1 MTLVGAVRVVC
12 SLLLVGFLAAAA
24 TIALSPLPPPA
35 VGGTCGPGTSS
46 ESAIAAFLNPGSIGA
61 GPEPSA
67 AAGDRPQWLAFIS
80 ECQSKTDTRV
90 VTAGATLAGAIL
102 LGLGL
107 PWVVRRSAKARPV
120 DRAGLPPAGWYP
132 DPTDSSVARW
142 WDGRAWGPAHA
153 PPEQQHSVSYQ

>member
-1 MTLVGAVRVVC
+1 VTLVGAVRVVC